1 MPQTASLLKRLDRA
15 RHYFSKPTL
24 AWVASI
30 VSVVIIS
37 LTEPLVPALL
47 KPLLDQGFQKG
58 SLQLWSIPL
67 ALMGLF
73 AVRGLCAFVGQVS
86 LARVANRGLFTL
98 RLEMFQRLL
107 DAHPSLFRNQTSSAL
122 GNTLVYEVQ
131 LGANLL
137 VHAILSLSR
146 DTMTLI
152 ALIGYLLFLNWKLSL
167 IVAFLFPAIA
177 WLMKVIT
184 KRLYGLT
191 KNNQDATDALAYV
204 VEENALAYRE
214 VRLHGAQESQM
225 QRFEHLGRL
234 MDRIAMKSA
243 VAGSSLTPLTQ
254 LMAAAALSAVISLA
268 LYQSDQNG
276 TTVGE
281 FVAFV
286 TAMLMLVAPIKHLS
300 EIASPLTRGLA
311 ALERGLDLIETTRI
325 EETGNFAKQRAL
337 GHIRLEKV
345 VVKFDGDSPAALQE
359 VDLDIRPGESV
370 ALVGASG
377 AGKTTLVNLLPR
389 FVDIT
394 SGHVYLDDV
403 NIRDWNIASLRS
415 QFAMVSQQVVVLN
428 DSLANN
434 VALGL
439 PMDFV
444 RVQQCLQDANLG
456 DYVAGLGEGIHTTVG
471 HNASQ
476 LSGGQRQRLAI
487 ARAFYKDAPILI
499 LDEATSALDNESERA
514 VQEAMVRLQKGRTTL
529 LIAHR
534 LSTIEHADR
543 IVVMA
548 NGKIIETGTHREL
561 IQHKNTYYML
571 YNLTNQNQN

>member
-1 MPQTASLLKRLDRA
+1 
-15 RHYFSKPTL
+15 
-24 AWVASI
+24 

-137 VHAILSLSR
+137 VHALLSLSR

-177 WLMKVIT
+177 WLMKIIT

-191 KNNQDATDALAYV
+191 KSNQDATDALAYV

-225 QRFEHLGRL
+225 QRFEHLGRV

-254 LMAAAALSAVISLA
+254 LMAAAALSAVISVA

-300 EIASPLTRGLA
+300 EVASPLTRGLA
-311 ALERGLDLIETTRI
+311 ALERGLDLIENTLI
-325 EETGNFAKQRAL
+325 EGTGSFSKQRAS

-345 VVKFDGDSPAALQE
+345 VVMFDGDSPAALQE

-389 FVDIT
+389 FVDIS
-394 SGHVYLDDV
+394 SGHVYVDDV

-428 DSLANN
+428 DTLANN

-444 RVQQCLQDANLG
+444 HVQQCLQDANLG

-514 VQEAMVRLQKGRTTL
+514 VQEAMVRLQQGRTTL

-548 NGKIIETGTHREL
+548 NGKIIEMGTHKEL
-561 IQHKNTYYML
+561 LELGATYSAL
-571 YNLTNQNQN
+571 FKIGKLEITS